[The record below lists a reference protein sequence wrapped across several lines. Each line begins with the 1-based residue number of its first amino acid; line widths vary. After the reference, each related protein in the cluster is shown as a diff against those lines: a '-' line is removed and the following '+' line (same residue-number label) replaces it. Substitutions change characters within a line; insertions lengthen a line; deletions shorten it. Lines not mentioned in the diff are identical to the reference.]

1 MDSQYQPQQI
11 EQDIQKRWQEEQSFK
26 AIEDLNKEKF
36 YCLAMFP
43 YPSGT
48 LHMGHV
54 RNYTLSDVVARYQR
68 MLGKNVLKIGGS
80 NFIKKYP
87 IMIPNYG

>member
-1 MDSQYQPQQI
+1 MDSQYQPQKI
-11 EQDIQKRWQEEQSFK
+11 EQDIQNHWEEEQSFK
-26 AIEDLNKEKF
+26 VNEDLNKEKF

-68 MLGKNVLKIGGS
+68 RQLSEERNRIRSDLQNADSPREV
-80 NFIKKYP
+80 
-87 IMIPNYG
+87 